1 MSEPTPELRELR
13 TEIAEIDRAV
23 LEALNRRLELVMRVR
38 EHKQDAGTRFV
49 DAEREAELLGE
60 LAALNH
66 GPLSDRA
73 VRSLFSAVLDVMKQ
87 ETAEEPRR
95 AAPAAGAPASLG
107 IERLAVVG
115 TGLVGTSVALAAK
128 RAGVK
133 TVSGFD
139 ADAATLREAAARGAF
154 DTQAAS
160 LADALG
166 GAELV
171 VVAVPVGAA
180 VEMTRAALAA
190 AGPDATV
197 TDVASTKRA
206 LAAAIDDPRFV
217 PGHPVAGGE
226 TGGPARAAADL
237 FDGATWFV
245 TPTASTDAA
254 RLAGVERFA
263 TALGARPVRQDAD
276 EHDRLL
282 ALTSHLPHALAN
294 LLIGRVAAAAAGNE
308 APLEHAGASL
318 RDMTR
323 IAGANPAVW
332 IDIFVENGD
341 LIADALAAYGAD
353 LEDVERALR
362 DGDRVLLRAHDR
374 RRGRDA
380 QPHARPR
387 VPHRG
392 DADQPDP
399 HPRPRPARRSR
410 ADHADPRSRRD
421 QHRGLRAPPRLA
433 GVRRRPRHP
442 RQRQRPGQPRPRAA
456 PPRRVRRR
464 LRKTAPP
471 PSPVF
476 PGDVRTKGANGCEI
490 GEFGW
495 FSR

>member
-1 MSEPTPELRELR
+1 MSGPTPELRELR
-13 TEIAEIDRAV
+13 TEIAEIDRAL

-38 EHKQDAGTRFV
+38 GHKQEAGTRFV

-95 AAPAAGAPASLG
+95 AAPAAAAPASLG

-128 RAGVK
+128 RAGVN

-139 ADAATLREAAARGAF
+139 ADEATLREAAARGAF

-254 RLAGVERFA
+254 RIADVERFA

-341 LIADALAAYGAD
+341 LIADALEAYGAD

-362 DGDRVLLRAHDR
+362 DGDRSFFERTIAGAAETRSRMLAHAYRTEATQINRIRIRVPDRPGVLAQITQILGAAGINIEDFELRHVSPEYGGVLVILVNGSDPANRARALLRR
-374 RRGRDA
+374 EGY
-380 QPHARPR
+380 
-387 VPHRG
+387 
-392 DADQPDP
+392 
-399 HPRPRPARRSR
+399 
-410 ADHADPRSRRD
+410 
-421 QHRGLRAPPRLA
+421 
-433 GVRRRPRHP
+433 
-442 RQRQRPGQPRPRAA
+442 AA
-456 PPRRVRRR
+456 
-464 LRKTAPP
+464 A
-471 PSPVF
+471 
-476 PGDVRTKGANGCEI
+476 
-490 GEFGW
+490 
-495 FSR
+495 

>member
-1 MSEPTPELRELR
+1 VSEPTPELRELR
-13 TEIAEIDRAV
+13 SEIAEIDRAV
-23 LEALNRRLELVMRVR
+23 LEALNRRLELVVRVR
-38 EHKQDAGTRFV
+38 EHKEATGTRFV
-49 DAEREAELLGE
+49 DAEREAALLRG
-60 LAALNH
+60 LADMNP
-66 GPLSDRA
+66 GPLSESA

-87 ETAEEPRR
+87 ETAEERHREPDV
-95 AAPAAGAPASLG
+95 APAAAGSLG
-107 IERLAVVG
+107 IARLAVVG

-128 RAGVK
+128 RAGAVA
-133 TVSGFD
+133 VSGFD
-139 ADAATLREAAARGAF
+139 TDPATLREAASRGAF

-160 LADALG
+160 LADALA

-180 VEMTRAALAA
+180 VETTRAALAA

-245 TPTASTDAA
+245 TPTATTDAA
-254 RLAGVERFA
+254 RLAVVERLA
-263 TALGARPVRQDAD
+263 AAVGARPVRQDAD

-294 LLIGRVAAAAAGNE
+294 LLIGRVAAAAAGND

-323 IAGANPAVW
+323 IAGANPSVW

-341 LIADALAAYGAD
+341 LIADALQAYGAD

-362 DGDRVLLRAHDR
+362 TGDRAFFERTIAGAADTRSRMLAHAYRTEATQINRIRIRVPDRPGVLAQITQILGTAGINIEDFELRHVSPEYGGVLVILVNGSDPANRARALLRR
-374 RRGRDA
+374 EGY
-380 QPHARPR
+380 
-387 VPHRG
+387 
-392 DADQPDP
+392 
-399 HPRPRPARRSR
+399 
-410 ADHADPRSRRD
+410 
-421 QHRGLRAPPRLA
+421 
-433 GVRRRPRHP
+433 
-442 RQRQRPGQPRPRAA
+442 AA
-456 PPRRVRRR
+456 
-464 LRKTAPP
+464 A
-471 PSPVF
+471 
-476 PGDVRTKGANGCEI
+476 
-490 GEFGW
+490 
-495 FSR
+495 